1 MVDLTMTLLAIFAGI
16 SLFFAY
22 LAISERNLVRAL
34 IYSAVQSSAFAFIF
48 YLLRAPD
55 IVLVYVPI
63 SVGIYPAAILFLIR
77 KTKEV
82 EEP

>member
-1 MVDLTMTLLAIFAGI
+1 MDPTLPLLAIFSGI
-16 SLFFAY
+16 GVVFTY
-22 LAISERNLVRAL
+22 LAITERHLVRAVV
-34 IYSAVQSSAFAFIF
+34 YSAIQSVAVAFIF

-63 SVGIYPAAILFLIR
+63 SVGIYPAAIFFLIR
-77 KTKEV
+77 KTEEV

>member
-1 MVDLTMTLLAIFAGI
+1 VSDPTLALLAIFSGI
-16 SLFFAY
+16 ALFFTY

-34 IYSAVQSSAFAFIF
+34 VYSAVQSSAFAFVF